1 MCSLLKRI
9 AVEDGRLGDRRGDGM
24 QRAFEQLPTPG
35 ALLFGPEVGVSRR
48 EGDAARRHDAR
59 RADALGD
66 RDEVAQQRGGDPCA
80 LQFLRE
86 R

>member
-1 MCSLLKRI
+1 LNRI
-9 AVEDGRLGDRRGDGM
+9 AVEDGWLADLRADGDERP
-24 QRAFEQLPTPG
+24 FEQLPAPG
-35 ALLFGPEVGVSRR
+35 ALRLRAELGVTRR
-48 EGDAARRHDAR
+48 KRDPARGHDAR

-66 RDEVAQQRGGDPCA
+66 RDEIAQQRGGDPGA

>member
-1 MCSLLKRI
+1 MWLLNWI
-9 AVEDGRLGDRRGDGM
+9 AVEDRRLGDRCGDGV
-24 QRAFEQLPTPG
+24 QRTFEQLAAPG
-35 ALLFGPEVGVSRR
+35 ALLLGPELRISRR
-48 EGDAARRHDAR
+48 EGDAARGHDAR

-66 RDEVAQQRGGDPCA
+66 RDEVAQQCRGDPCA